1 MHASLC
7 NLQFRTN
14 LDVWLDFMSTYLLA
28 FGAKEVGVEICI
40 MAIGEVKKK
49 VTESRLFRGGNLV
62 RACGLQERSS

>member
-14 LDVWLDFMSTYLLA
+14 LDVWVDFKSTDLLA

-40 MAIGEVKKK
+40 MVIGEVKKK
-49 VTESRLFRGGNLV
+49 VTD
-62 RACGLQERSS
+62 

>member
-14 LDVWLDFMSTYLLA
+14 LDVWLDFKSTDHLA

-40 MAIGEVKKK
+40 MVIVEVKRK
-49 VTESRLFRGGNLV
+49 VTD
-62 RACGLQERSS
+62 